1 LFKKLLY
8 AVNEYSSIFNQYK
21 PKERYK
27 YLIPIK
33 KAGFTLIEANKLGF
47 NVGKKLWKSNLSLN
61 RNKGGRPGLHLDYKN
76 SIKSYFKMNCTVAP
90 NRYLKLQQENVLY
103 RNRTLKDSFNNFSQ
117 NSKISFS
124 AFYKNMPKNVK
135 SPHRLSDL
143 CVYCHLNKVI
153 FVFIYRV
160 F

>member
-8 AVNEYSSIFNQYK
+8 AVKDFSTIFNENK
-21 PKERYK
+21 PKDRYK

-47 NVGKKLWKSNLSLN
+47 NVGKKLWKSNLSLI
-61 RNKGGRPGLHLDYKN
+61 RNKGGRPCLNLDTKN

-90 NRYLKLQQENVLY
+90 NRYLKLQKENVLY
-103 RNRTLKDSFNNFSQ
+103 RNKTLKDSFNNFTQ
-117 NSKISFS
+117 NCKISFS

-143 CVYCHLNKVI
+143 CVYCHLNKVYFLI
-153 FVFIYRV
+153 
-160 F
+160 